1 MPCACVCMNVCG
13 CVCACVLAY
22 VLVFRTDWGCLHRD
36 RTLKVALHV
45 NLMHRGRA
53 SVVNGGGLTKTCPA
67 DHTAWSVVCLT
78 DCAYSQA
85 DWFLTGCLSDLLAR
99 CLKVSA
105 WMSVSACLSA
115 EYVSRQSLDWDGSSP
130 LGDGGGGDG
139 GTVFQFADY
148 IKSTQ
153 PKTQKCSRKWGK
165 ISSFNFPHKFN
176 AIGVRNFSHLQ
187 ILNLLTTSLRC
198 SSCIWGSS
206 PAVFGHIIHCLWVGS
221 MSIWLS
227 VSLYAGKVRL
237 GHLCTLTQKQLTL
250 LVLFIF

>member
-22 VLVFRTDWGCLHRD
+22 VLVFHTDWGCLHRD

-45 NLMHRGRA
+45 NLTCTEEELQWSM
-53 SVVNGGGLTKTCPA
+53 GGGRVVDQNLPSRPHCLVCGLPHRLCLFTSWLISDGLSVWPA
-67 DHTAWSVVCLT
+67 GS
-78 DCAYSQA
+78 
-85 DWFLTGCLSDLLAR
+85 LS
-99 CLKVSA
+99 LKVSA

-176 AIGVRNFSHLQ
+176 AIGVRNFSPFKYLTFLQ
-187 ILNLLTTSLRC
+187 HHCDVAEILQS
-198 SSCIWGSS
+198 
-206 PAVFGHIIHCLWVGS
+206 
-221 MSIWLS
+221 
-227 VSLYAGKVRL
+227 
-237 GHLCTLTQKQLTL
+237 
-250 LVLFIF
+250 